1 MQSAAAA
8 SSSRAT
14 SNRKPERP
22 AGQHARRSAR
32 QVADYAVGIVNYR
45 TYGDL
50 ERCLESLNE
59 QAWAPAATLVV
70 DVDSIADRLDSIRK
84 RFPTAVCEPHR
95 NGGFAAGA
103 NIVLDR
109 VRALAPEAEFVL
121 LLNPDVELAPDF
133 AAHLT
138 SEMVGRPNVAVAS
151 GKLLRPG
158 RSLIDSAGIR
168 LPAHRRPRDR
178 GSEELDCGQY
188 DEPQFV
194 FGVSGAALMIR
205 RSALQ
210 ALAIDGEVFDED
222 FFMYHEDTDLCWRAN
237 LLGWDVLYAPQAE
250 AVHGRRWR
258 RDGRFE
264 IGAHTRRHSFK
275 NHYLEMIKNERP
287 RDFLL
292 NLPAIALWEVLRLG
306 FALLHD
312 RSVLTGYR
320 DAWRL
325 SGRAWRKRAVL
336 QDRVRRGAGRATPRP
351 ISEVRSATPR
361 DIASEVGW
369 D

>member
-8 SSSRAT
+8 SSPGAT
-14 SNRKPERP
+14 SEHQPQEP
-22 AGQHARRSAR
+22 SGQRARSSAR
-32 QVADYAVGIVNYR
+32 QVAHYAVGIVNYQ
-45 TYGDL
+45 TYTDL
-50 ERCLESLNE
+50 EHCLESLNA
-59 QAWAPAATLVV
+59 QAWRPAATLVV
-70 DVDSIADRLDSIRK
+70 DADSIADRLDSVRK
-84 RFPTAVCEPHR
+84 RFPTVVCEPHP

-103 NIVLDR
+103 NIVLER

-133 AAHLT
+133 GARLT
-138 SEMVGRPNVAVAS
+138 SEMVARPSVAVAS

-158 RSLIDSAGIR
+158 RTVIDSAGIR

-178 GSEELDCGQY
+178 GSEELDRGQY
-188 DEPQFV
+188 DESQFV

-205 RSALQ
+205 CAALE

-250 AVHGRRWR
+250 AVHRRRWR
-258 RDGRFE
+258 RNRRFE
-264 IGAHTRRHSFK
+264 IGQQTRRHSFK
-275 NHYLEMIKNERP
+275 NHYLEMITNERP

-306 FALLHD
+306 FALLQD
-312 RSVLTGYR
+312 RSILSAYR
-320 DAWRL
+320 DAWKL
-325 SGRAWRKRAVL
+325 SGRAWRKRAIL
-336 QDRVRRGAGRATPRP
+336 QERVRQGSGRSAPRP
-351 ISEVRSATPR
+351 VSSFGSARPCESEAESVSR
-361 DIASEVGW
+361 
-369 D
+369 